1 MRIVVRDHS
10 RNRREVYNV
19 RDVRRNRAERP
30 VVDSDDDKIK
40 DLEER
45 IKTLEEEVKALSKK
59 SEDKEP
65 EESEK
70 EDEDEV
76 EEEELDEVE
85 EDEDIPEDNETVE
98 DLGDSCT
105 FGDSII
111 PKKSL
116 RSIGALAKKT
126 ATTDSIDNEE
136 AEINAWKNR

>member
-10 RNRREVYNV
+10 RNRREVYNI
-19 RDVRRNRAERP
+19 RDVRRNRAERT

-45 IKTLEEEVKALSKK
+45 IKTLEEEVKALSEK

-65 EESEK
+65 EESEN
-70 EDEDEV
+70 EDEV

-85 EDEDIPEDNETVE
+85 EDEDIPEDDETVE
-98 DLGDSCT
+98 DLGDSCS
-105 FGDSII
+105 FGDSIT

-126 ATTDSIDNEE
+126 ATTDSIDDEA